1 MPSDLT
7 TVSSLRTESIPS
19 DVTFQ
24 NDCEEG
30 GRLHNRTT
38 KSSSCRNLFTLPPSL
53 LPERSM
59 SQACLLSFESS
70 TISTSSISSRKR
82 KLSSETNS
90 LAFSSVSQLSSS
102 ITSSISKISDTI
114 LENQTL
120 LEDYDHSP
128 RASRVQSIKSKLR
141 SMEIQYYRTK
151 CVRSLRRSMVQYMK
165 IELDDNEPSSISS
178 IMTNDL
184 LITEEEHV
192 TDLKD
197 SDKRRS
203 HSAMEIVR
211 DILCF
216 NLVLGLLYMF
226 CVLYKDTITD
236 AILGSGDK
244 RWFTLLKGT

>member
-1 MPSDLT
+1 
-7 TVSSLRTESIPS
+7 
-19 DVTFQ
+19 
-24 NDCEEG
+24 
-30 GRLHNRTT
+30 
-38 KSSSCRNLFTLPPSL
+38 
-53 LPERSM
+53 
-59 SQACLLSFESS
+59 
-70 TISTSSISSRKR
+70 
-82 KLSSETNS
+82 
-90 LAFSSVSQLSSS
+90 
-102 ITSSISKISDTI
+102 
-114 LENQTL
+114 
-120 LEDYDHSP
+120 
-128 RASRVQSIKSKLR
+128 
-141 SMEIQYYRTK
+141 
-151 CVRSLRRSMVQYMK
+151 MVQYMK